1 MDRPRPRSG
10 RQSQGPLWG
19 GGRPAWGLSGPG
31 PSAPHPEQL
40 LRWGAGSPRRAAH
53 WPHQPQ
59 GCLLPTSQTK
69 GPTGTE
75 TGSCVRGRPAWPALL
90 SGSRAGAGEPMG
102 PLHTRCQRSREASPG
117 SVPAVPGTLCDS
129 RQEAGQRASG
139 SLPRAWGP
147 QPGRPP
153 RPTLCPCGQTG
164 REPPDSWATTTAP
177 GPRTQGCP
185 QAGACPGRD
194 QAERAKSP

>member
-1 MDRPRPRSG
+1 MGSERAGTQHPRPGAAAALG
-10 RQSQGPLWG
+10 RQV
-19 GGRPAWGLSGPG
+19 
-31 PSAPHPEQL
+31 
-40 LRWGAGSPRRAAH
+40 AGSPRRAAH

-59 GCLLPTSQTK
+59 GRLLPTSQTK

-117 SVPAVPGTLCDS
+117 SVPAVPGSLCDS

-147 QPGRPP
+147 QSGRPP
-153 RPTLCPCGQTG
+153 RPTLCPCGQRG

-177 GPRTQGCP
+177 GPRTRGCP